1 MHGGQQGGQSS
12 AAAPPPAAAAPGG
25 PALRQPSRH
34 PPPPALPI
42 PISEPAA
49 PNLAEATCP
58 FARVGACPELNPCMA
73 CGFAVAD
80 DLRCC
85 CLVHGSALQRSCF
98 IPIQCLLAAA
108 AVPNPAAKTAAAKAA
123 DDNFADVLAGTGVDE
138 EAEQAALTAAVS
150 ARALGPG
157 APLPA
162 AALPPLPP
170 LFSQD
175 AFLSQ
180 LVRTAKKAARATNA
194 APVHSASGR
203 SHAGGR
209 LRGSTGGGPHLCA
222 RDASWT
228 IRKRP
233 CRRSSGYITL
243 IISGISAAMLL
254 FRQADCAECRKL
266 GRGHLCNSP
275 AGQRGRAVRL
285 GADGGCAAQLHQ
297 AGRPWMP

>member
-1 MHGGQQGGQSS
+1 MVQAVHCVHVCFVVVQAAPAHSLASSALQPVLLEQSPQRQGLAPAVHGGQQGGQPS

-58 FARVGACPELNPCMA
+58 FARVGACPEINPCMA
-73 CGFAVAD
+73 CRFAVAD

-85 CLVHGSALQRSCF
+85 CLVHGSALQQSCF

-162 AALPPLPP
+162 AALPPPPP

-180 LVRTAKKAARATNA
+180 LVRAAKK
-194 APVHSASGR
+194 PV
-203 SHAGGR
+203 
-209 LRGSTGGGPHLCA
+209 
-222 RDASWT
+222 
-228 IRKRP
+228 
-233 CRRSSGYITL
+233 
-243 IISGISAAMLL
+243 
-254 FRQADCAECRKL
+254 
-266 GRGHLCNSP
+266 
-275 AGQRGRAVRL
+275 
-285 GADGGCAAQLHQ
+285 
-297 AGRPWMP
+297 